1 MKFLTAKKI
10 LHVEQFGFRK
20 NFSTAPVII
29 DLIDC
34 IENVFN
40 QNKFARGGLLP
51 LRKHLTQLIMRSC

>member
-1 MKFLTAKKI
+1 MKFLTAKKV

-34 IENVFN
+34 IKNVFN
-40 QNKFARGGLLP
+40 QNKFARGRVCYL
-51 LRKHLTQLIMRSC
+51 